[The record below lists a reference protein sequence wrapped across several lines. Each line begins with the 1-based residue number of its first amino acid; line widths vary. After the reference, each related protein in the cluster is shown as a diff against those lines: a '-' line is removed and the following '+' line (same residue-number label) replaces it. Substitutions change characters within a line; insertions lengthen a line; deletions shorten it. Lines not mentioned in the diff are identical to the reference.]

1 MLSFDALPRQFFH
14 FYGNRYDMQSHI
26 ISVHVGE
33 WVNKRNQ
40 PERLDVSDA
49 ESRYVSVMN
58 FHLCLKLQLL
68 LNLIAKLPLYFQRI

>member
-49 ESRYVSVMN
+49 ESRYVSVKN

-68 LNLIAKLPLYFQRI
+68 LA